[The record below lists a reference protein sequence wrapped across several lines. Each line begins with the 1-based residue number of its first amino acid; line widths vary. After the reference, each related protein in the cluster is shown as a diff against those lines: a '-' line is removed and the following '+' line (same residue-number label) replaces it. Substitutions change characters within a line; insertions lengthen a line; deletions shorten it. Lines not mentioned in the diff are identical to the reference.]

1 MGFKA
6 RPASAEM
13 QVVLQLPEGFFP
25 SFDDMVA
32 FEDLLIR
39 SMPRTEQVTG
49 HDIGSGTINFF
60 VISPFPNAVLRAF
73 RTYMG
78 TNHVERKI
86 RIAFRP
92 YGVDQPIVWTE
103 LWPKRPKR
111 GQPPFDFWYK

>member
-1 MGFKA
+1 MGLKP
-6 RPASAEM
+6 RPTSVDM

-39 SMPRTEQVTG
+39 SMPRTAQVTG

-60 VISPFPNAVLRAF
+60 VITPYPKAALRAF

-92 YGVDQPIVWTE
+92 YGVDAPVEWTE

-111 GQPPFDFWYK
+111 GQSPFALWYE